1 MADAVAEAHEAHAA
15 ARCDLEGSARA
26 FLNETALP
34 AVRARNGAGAPTLL
48 PAMHRIVNAVRPGL
62 ISPEAALYGHW
73 MEWRESNRSG
83 RPLSTGDT
91 LRLTGAGS
99 AMSLRSSARA
109 LLHPLRTRY
118 PGDAAPYL
126 NQARATY
133 PGGVSELDAALHLL
147 HPPDEDL
154 GVGEVTV
161 FVEGADEASARPR
174 PTNPVYDST
183 RPTPPYAVVYEAFP
197 KEPTWCP
204 ALPPATHAPRGWA
217 NRDLSPPLSRTR
229 GAHHRGQVL
238 WQECPG
244 TPLLLLV
251 VATRGEPGRI
261 LGITPTH
268 LYGATPVPRPPLPAP
283 AARDGVHAFLRTQE
297 VTADTGVH
305 LVRLP
310 PTPLDDPRGPRALG
324 PAPDWELWRDAWAAW
339 LPRLPSQCRWM
350 AIGPRPCGA
359 DATAG
364 PPPSPPPPPPRR
376 APHGTAHGT
385 ALMHQEVVGG
395 AHLPPRMPT
404 RVTVM
409 ADSDG
414 SPQRDDRHHRRSRS
428 RSPVSS
434 PEWTGETLAEREER
448 RLAEAAVLVGPP
460 PPAREPGPAET
471 AAPAAQ
477 AASPAAPPRPDAQ
490 EAETASSHAAAP
502 TAAPGTPPTRGAA
515 PAQEPGASPR
525 AAAAAEESKKG
536 ARGVATHP
544 ARAAGASPA
553 AAAATE
559 ENEEGVRGV
568 AKENEEGARGAAAA
582 TPTATADHAAAP
594 STPRKRGA
602 DPARATGAS
611 SAAATTAKESE
622 EGARG
627 AAAATPAG
635 RDTASAGHA
644 ATPSTPRKRGKNPA
658 RAADA
663 SPAAVAA
670 AAVGRESA
678 KYRTHANPTHTH
690 TSPPKPFP
698 PKPFPPGRER
708 HVRPPTRE
716 RSPPGVTLPQLQRQR
731 DARRV
736 VQEGRSSGGEQSAG
750 SGRRDRQGAG
760 EGPGHGKGAQGRGQ
774 GARVQ
779 GAGRGEV
786 GERAGQGVGDGRRD
800 PRHGQGAGERPG
812 HRKGAQGRGQGAQ
825 AQGAGRGEVGERAGR
840 GVGDGRLDP
849 RHGQAAGKG
858 PKGKGKG
865 AAGPKG
871 QAGRGM
877 GAQGGGRD
885 GGRGAEGGAPPQ
897 RDVQS
902 VRCIPPGIQQM
913 PAHHTHHH
921 HHHHHHHL
929 YNIDPDASELVPPQ
943 PPRHQHHQAPPAPRA
958 EPARMAS
965 AEGGRGA
972 APAPQ
977 AQGQRGG
984 PARGAEEGRPWDR
997 DWGAVLDPLGEE
1009 TLPLVGEVYGWLCW
1023 ANQGTSRRSRNRP
1036 FDAVL
1041 LRRHGGNREVP
1052 PGGWAAPKDHER
1064 VSRSVIR
1071 AAWPDREPTWPAL
1084 LEGGAVLR
1092 ITDADANNWLP
1103 RALRSALA
1111 HWRYRQHNPPPPQP
1125 QHPHKRRRR

>member
-34 AVRARNGAGAPTLL
+34 AVRALNGAGAPTLL

-83 RPLSTGDT
+83 RPLSMGDT

-99 AMSLRSSARA
+99 AMSLRSSAPA
-109 LLHPLRTRY
+109 LLHALRTRY
-118 PGDAAPYL
+118 PGDAAPYV

-154 GVGEVTV
+154 EVGEVTV

-174 PTNPVYDST
+174 PTNPVYDGT

-197 KEPTWCP
+197 REPTWCP
-204 ALPPATHAPRGWA
+204 ALSPATHAPRGWA
-217 NRDLSPPLSRTR
+217 NPDLSPPLSRTR

-251 VATRGEPGRI
+251 VATRGDPGRI

-283 AARDGVHAFLRTQE
+283 AARDGVHTFLRTQE
-297 VTADTGVH
+297 VTAVTGVH

-310 PTPLDDPRGPRALG
+310 PTLLDDPRGPRALG

-350 AIGPRPCGA
+350 AAGPRPCGA

-364 PPPSPPPPPPRR
+364 PPPPPPLPPRR

-385 ALMHQEVVGG
+385 ALMHQEVVGR
-395 AHLPPRMPT
+395 ARLPPRMPT

-414 SPQRDDRHHRRSRS
+414 FPQRDDRHRRHSRS

-490 EAETASSHAAAP
+490 QAETAASHAAAP
-502 TAAPGTPPTRGAA
+502 AAAPGTPPTRGAA
-515 PAQEPGASPR
+515 PAQEPGESPR

-536 ARGVATHP
+536 ARGVATDP
-544 ARAAGASPA
+544 ARAACASPA
-553 AAAATE
+553 AAPAAG
-559 ENEEGVRGV
+559 ENDEGVRGV
-568 AKENEEGARGAAAA
+568 A
-582 TPTATADHAAAP
+582 TA
-594 STPRKRGA
+594 
-602 DPARATGAS
+602 ATGAS
-611 SAAATTAKESE
+611 SAAATAAKESE

-644 ATPSTPRKRGKNPA
+644 AAPSTPRKQGKNPA

-663 SPAAVAA
+663 SPAAAAA

-678 KYRTHANPTHTH
+678 KYRAHANPTHTH

-736 VQEGRSSGGEQSAG
+736 VHEGRSSGGEGS

-760 EGPGHGKGAQGRGQ
+760 EGPGHGKGAQGHGQ
-774 GARVQ
+774 GAQVQ
-779 GAGRGEV
+779 GVGRGEV

-800 PRHGQGAGERPG
+800 PRHGQGAGEGPG
-812 HRKGAQGRGQGAQ
+812 HRKGAQGRGQAAQ
-825 AQGAGRGEVGERAGR
+825 VQEAGRGEVGERAGQ
-840 GVGDGRLDP
+840 GVGDGRRDP
-849 RHGQAAGKG
+849 RRGQ
-858 PKGKGKG
+858 G
-865 AAGPKG
+865 A
-871 QAGRGM
+871 
-877 GAQGGGRD
+877 
-885 GGRGAEGGAPPQ
+885 
-897 RDVQS
+897 
-902 VRCIPPGIQQM
+902 
-913 PAHHTHHH
+913 
-921 HHHHHHHL
+921 
-929 YNIDPDASELVPPQ
+929 
-943 PPRHQHHQAPPAPRA
+943 
-958 EPARMAS
+958 
-965 AEGGRGA
+965 
-972 APAPQ
+972 
-977 AQGQRGG
+977 
-984 PARGAEEGRPWDR
+984 
-997 DWGAVLDPLGEE
+997 
-1009 TLPLVGEVYGWLCW
+1009 
-1023 ANQGTSRRSRNRP
+1023 
-1036 FDAVL
+1036 
-1041 LRRHGGNREVP
+1041 
-1052 PGGWAAPKDHER
+1052 
-1064 VSRSVIR
+1064 
-1071 AAWPDREPTWPAL
+1071 
-1084 LEGGAVLR
+1084 
-1092 ITDADANNWLP
+1092 
-1103 RALRSALA
+1103 
-1111 HWRYRQHNPPPPQP
+1111 
-1125 QHPHKRRRR
+1125 